1 MTAMLKVEK
10 DMEAVAQRL
19 RRIGSTTNVECVAC
33 REGSTGE
40 AITLMGLVYCAGCG
54 TDEAFRL
61 RATGDEWSALTLHD
75 QVEVLDVI
83 ETQARV
89 ERAQL
94 TGKAVSP

>member
-1 MTAMLKVEK
+1 MTTAA
-10 DMEAVAQRL
+10 AVQE
-19 RRIGSTTNVECVAC
+19 STPTADVGCVAC
-33 REGSTGE
+33 EESASGE
-40 AITLMGLVYCAGCG
+40 AVTLMGLVYCADCG
-54 TDEAFRL
+54 ADEAFRL

-75 QVEVLDVI
+75 QVEVLEVI